1 LKKPQLS
8 LKEKYQFKG
17 TLMFD
22 TKVFGSMCPQLQ
34 STQLHSSGYR
44 YIHPNGCSTQWDV
57 SPPSK

>member
-1 LKKPQLS
+1 
-8 LKEKYQFKG
+8 
-17 TLMFD
+17 MFD